1 MLDLSTIAVV
11 VLASVAAGGLAYV
24 FLYPSLSGEA
34 RAEKRKAALAARAPA
49 QRVERI
55 ARDAS
60 GRRDQVAQTLK
71 EIEERR
77 NSTKA
82 SLEERLSQAGLGW
95 SRGRFYL
102 FSALF
107 GLVTG
112 LVVFV
117 MTTNAVVAGLIA
129 FTAALGLPNWIV
141 NYLIRRRIDRFI
153 TELPNAMDVIVRGI
167 RAGLPL
173 GDCFREIASS
183 AQEPLRTEF
192 RLVTESQAMGVTL
205 SEALEKL
212 ARRVPVPESSFLAT
226 VITIQT
232 KSGGNLS
239 EAISNLSRV
248 LRERKKMKGKIQAMS
263 MEAKASAAIIASLPF
278 IVAFMTYVS
287 SPTYIELLWLTF
299 TGKLVLAASAFWMMI
314 GVLIMK
320 KMINFDI

>member
-1 MLDLSTIAVV
+1 MDLSTIAFV

-24 FLYPSLSGEA
+24 FLYPSLSGER
-34 RAEKRKAALAARAPA
+34 RAEKRQAAVAARAPS
-49 QRVERI
+49 QRIER
-55 ARDAS
+55 AVRDAS

-77 NSTKA
+77 NSSKA
-82 SLEERLSQAGLGW
+82 SLEDRLSQAGLGW
-95 SRGRFYL
+95 TRSRFFI

-107 GLVTG
+107 GLAAG

-117 MTTNAVVAGLIA
+117 TTTNAIV
-129 FTAALGLPNWIV
+129 AALVLFTGALGVPSWFV
-141 NYLIRRRIDRFI
+141 NYLIRRRIERFI

-192 RLVTESQAMGVTL
+192 RMVSESQAMGVTL

-212 ARRVPVPESSFLAT
+212 AKRVPVPEASFLAT

-239 EAISNLSRV
+239 EALSNLSRV

-287 SPTYIELLWLTF
+287 SPNYIELLWLTF
-299 TGKLVLAASAFWMMI
+299 TGKLVLAASAVWMMI
-314 GVLIMK
+314 GVLVMK

>member
-1 MLDLSTIAVV
+1 MDLSILAVV
-11 VLASVAAGGLAYV
+11 VLASVAAGGFAYV
-24 FLYPSLSGEA
+24 FLYPSLSGE
-34 RAEKRKAALAARAPA
+34 KRVEQRQAALAARGSS
-49 QRVERI
+49 QRIERVV
-55 ARDAS
+55 RDAS

-77 NSTKA
+77 TSSKA

-95 SRGRFYL
+95 TRARFYI

-107 GLVTG
+107 GLVAG
-112 LVVFV
+112 LVVFT
-117 MTTNAVVAGLIA
+117 MTLSPLVAGLVA
-129 FTAALGLPNWIV
+129 FAAALGLPNWVV
-141 NYLIRRRIDRFI
+141 NFLIRRRIDRFI

-183 AQEPLRTEF
+183 AQEPLKTEF

-212 ARRVPVPESSFLAT
+212 AKRVPVPEASFLAT

-287 SPTYIELLWLTF
+287 SPNYIELLWLTL
-299 TGKLVLAASAFWMMI
+299 TGKLVLAASAFWMML
-314 GVLIMK
+314 GVVIMK